1 MVTINE
7 ELKALI
13 PPLTEEEFK
22 GLEEDIRKDGCR
34 DALVIWK
41 GKDTIVDGHNRHKI
55 CSEHNIPYKTIE
67 KEFSSIEDV
76 KLWMID
82 NQKSRRNLTDGWKF
96 ELAQAKKAI
105 LLEKGRANISANR
118 GGTTTLSNVDKE
130 AHNTQKELAKDLGW
144 SSGKVAMAD
153 KVWSKAPDELKEEV
167 KKGKKT
173 FNEVYSEI
181 RKKERATKIKEQE
194 EGIKTGKIKLPE
206 GKFQVIV
213 IDPPWYYEGGSEAYD
228 PISNRG
234 QVTYPTLTIEQL
246 KDLNIQAD
254 DNCIMWL
261 WTTHKFIWDAKQLLE
276 HWGFKY
282 KAMVIWDKEKMG
294 IGRWLRLQCEFCL
307 MGVKG
312 SPIWKGTGVRD
323 IIREARTTH
332 STKPN
337 AFYKMVEDNCVGRKL
352 DYFARKKRDG
362 WDVYGDEIQEVDEVE
377 GREAKDSVQ

>member
-1 MVTINE
+1 
-7 ELKALI
+7 
-13 PPLTEEEFK
+13 
-22 GLEEDIRKDGCR
+22 
-34 DALVIWK
+34 
-41 GKDTIVDGHNRHKI
+41 
-55 CSEHNIPYKTIE
+55 
-67 KEFSSIEDV
+67 
-76 KLWMID
+76 MID

-105 LLEKGRANISANR
+105 LLEKNR
-118 GGTTTLSNVDKE
+118 KFQGMRTDLLSNVDKKLE
-130 AHNTQKELAKDLGW
+130 VHNTQKELAKDLGW